1 MGTLPEPTWGTTQ
14 DVSCELGAIHRYGYA
29 GTPHVAHETM
39 LLWYL
44 DL

>member
-1 MGTLPEPTWGTTQ
+1 MREIDVKAIGDAVYKLAEEAAFELPE
-14 DVSCELGAIHRYGYA
+14 DFL
-29 GTPHVAHETM
+29 AHETM